1 MGQPIL
7 LLGCPAQVETAVRH
21 SSLGAQHTIQ
31 AVRDLRQPE
40 VVSAVREAAL
50 VLLHEQAA
58 PRDLSLICEHL
69 RRQTSRPLIVS
80 LLSQDEETIV
90 SVLRAGA
97 DDCLPQTQSGAEL
110 VARLR
115 AHLRRDREYATT
127 IQPEPLQRGDLCVD
141 PVRHEVQVAGQLVD
155 LTPREFSLLECLA
168 QTAGRVVPRSE
179 LLQRVWGYSNAMTTR
194 TLDVHVGRLRQKIEQ
209 DPRVPRRL
217 LTIPGVG
224 YKLAT

>member
-40 VVSAVREAAL
+40 IVCAVREAAL

-58 PRDLSLICEHL
+58 PRDLSLVCEHL

-127 IQPEPLQRGDLCVD
+127 TQPEPLERGDLCVD
-141 PVRHEVQVAGQLVD
+141 PVRHEVRVAGQLVD

-168 QTAGRVVPRSE
+168 QTAGRAVPRSE
-179 LLQRVWGYSNAMTTR
+179 LLQRVWGYSTAMATR

-209 DPRVPRRL
+209 DPGVPKRL